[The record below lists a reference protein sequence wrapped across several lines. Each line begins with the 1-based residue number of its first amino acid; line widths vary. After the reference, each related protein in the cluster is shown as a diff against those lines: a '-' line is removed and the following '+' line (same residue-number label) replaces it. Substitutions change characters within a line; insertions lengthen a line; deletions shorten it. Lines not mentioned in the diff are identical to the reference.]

1 MTTRPTAPPPPPPAL
16 TPANLT
22 PVQAALTNYQ
32 AILAELGMTFL
43 ERDDAV
49 RVAGV
54 AVITRK
60 HPVFIGQPGTAKSAL
75 ITAFAERINPP
86 GGTGLS
92 TFLWLMTRFTTPEEL
107 FGPVSIAGLKQDDY
121 RRITT
126 GKLPEAA
133 FVFLDEVFK
142 ANSAILNAL
151 LTVMN
156 ERQFDNGSQR
166 LSIPLISLF
175 GASNELPQGED
186 LAALWDRFALRV
198 VVEYVSD
205 SGFAR
210 LLRLAAATAPPTT
223 ITQADLAALQALVP
237 AIPIPNTVL
246 DALAQLRK
254 DLAGKGITASDRR
267 WLWML
272 DLMRGHALIEGRG
285 LVEEDDLIILRD
297 SLWQTPEQRQDIGRL
312 AARLANPLN
321 GKAVDL
327 GDQASSIHEEAMRA
341 QKAGLSDEEKM
352 QSAVQA
358 NTKLKKVRND
368 LAALLE
374 QATAQGRNPA
384 RIQKVQ
390 GQVQEMHAAV
400 AGLIL

>member
-1 MTTRPTAPPPPPPAL
+1 
-16 TPANLT
+16 
-22 PVQAALTNYQ
+22 
-32 AILAELGMTFL
+32 
-43 ERDDAV
+43 
-49 RVAGV
+49 
-54 AVITRK
+54 
-60 HPVFIGQPGTAKSAL
+60 
-75 ITAFAERINPP
+75 
-86 GGTGLS
+86 
-92 TFLWLMTRFTTPEEL
+92 
-107 FGPVSIAGLKQDDY
+107 
-121 RRITT
+121 
-126 GKLPEAA
+126 
-133 FVFLDEVFK
+133 VFLDEVFK

-156 ERQFDNGSQR
+156 ERQFDNGGQR
-166 LSIPLISLF
+166 LTIPLISLF

-186 LAALWDRFALRV
+186 LAALWDRFALRCL
-198 VVEYVSD
+198 VEYVSD

-210 LLRLAAATAPPTT
+210 LLRLAVATAPPTT
-223 ITQADLAALQALVP
+223 ITQADLSALQAVVP
-237 AIPIPNTVL
+237 TIPVPNTVL

-285 LVEEDDLIILRD
+285 VVEEDDLIILRD

-327 GDQASSIHEEAMRA
+327 GDQASSIHDEAMRC
-341 QKAGLSDEEKM
+341 QKAGLSDEEQM
-352 QSAVQA
+352 QAAVQA
-358 NTKLKKVRND
+358 NTKLKKVRNE

-390 GQVQEMHAAV
+390 SQVLTMHEAI